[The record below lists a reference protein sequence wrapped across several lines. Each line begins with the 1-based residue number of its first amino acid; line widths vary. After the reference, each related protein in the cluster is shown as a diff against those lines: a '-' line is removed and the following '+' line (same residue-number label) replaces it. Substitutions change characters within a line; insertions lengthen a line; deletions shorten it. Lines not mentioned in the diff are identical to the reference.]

1 MQKRSI
7 LCATILLMV
16 GVIAGCQSKE
26 SESPSSQP
34 NSLSVAVAA
43 DSMSPNSVANK
54 ETETPQTN
62 KSDISTEGFWD
73 AVQSGNI
80 DSVAAYIDQGVDVNI
95 QDQEGI
101 AAIII
106 AAINN
111 DYKIIDL
118 LLEHGADV
126 DVKTKDGAT
135 ALSFAAMEGSEL
147 VAEKLIE
154 HGANVNEQE
163 NSKGDTPIM
172 LAIKESHSDIVKL
185 LYKQDIDLQIRN
197 NEGNTAIEMAIAL
210 NNPDINEFLRLDEVN
225 AEPTYYTMDYLESGP
240 SSIFSSDI
248 PQVEYDVDSGEFVAS
263 SDSGN
268 FNAGP
273 DQYYEWMIGKWKG
286 TNGVGEEITFEF
298 LPDKSFLSRSVTD
311 NVQVVGYYFLS
322 ESDPG
327 LTEMYTGE
335 YEKMFLGARKIMMPD
350 ADTLCLTDLLGNTKR
365 LIRVK

>member
-7 LCATILLMV
+7 LCATILLMA

-26 SESPSSQP
+26 AESPSSQP
-34 NSLSVAVAA
+34 TSL
-43 DSMSPNSVANK
+43 SVANK

-62 KSDISTEGFWD
+62 KSDLSINEFWD

-80 DSVAAYIDQGVDVNI
+80 DSVTAYIDQGVDVNV
-95 QDQEGI
+95 QDQDGVT
-101 AAIII
+101 AIII

-111 DYKIIDL
+111 DYKIIEL
-118 LLEHGADV
+118 LLDHGADV
-126 DVKTKDGAT
+126 NIKTNDGAT

-147 VAEKLIE
+147 AAEKLIE
-154 HGANVNEQE
+154 HGANLNEQE

-172 LAIKESHSDIVKL
+172 LAIKESQSEIVKL

-210 NNPDINEFLRLDEVN
+210 NNPEINEFLRLDEVSG
-225 AEPTYYTMDYLESGP
+225 EPKYYTLDYLESGP

-273 DQYYEWMIGKWKG
+273 DQFYEWMIGKWKG
-286 TNGVGEEITFEF
+286 TNGMGEEITFEF
-298 LPDKSFLSRSVTD
+298 LPDKSFLSQSVTD

-335 YEKMFLGARKIMMPD
+335 HEKMFLGVRKIMMPD

-365 LIRVK
+365 LMRVK